1 MTRYAMLAAAIA
13 LAGCNRYADF
23 TLPSLAGGDPN
34 LTFAFDERP
43 EPVLSDGVDAL
54 NPSVVRFT
62 GLTNLYSVFDGKTW
76 STALAVSNGD
86 SQWQSQGVVVSPGS
100 RTWEA
105 DYIAANGS
113 ALEHRGALWYW
124 YQAGPRNGESIGLA
138 RMDSQQP
145 ISDVGLPVP
154 DTHPIFQKLGNPV
167 LAPGPFKS
175 WDERAV
181 ADPYV
186 IRVEP
191 YFYMYYLGHDRAQ
204 PPRQRIGVARSRDGI
219 LWEKLRSNPI
229 LSPGPP
235 GSFDEAGDGEPAVWS
250 SHGYYW
256 MLFTGRDFSERRR
269 LGLARSTDGIH
280 WKKLPAIF
288 TGASAW
294 DSKVICDP
302 TVLIESGQIH
312 VWFGGGDVASPDE
325 NLHGKI
331 GYATLRPVSA
341 ASPSTE
347 VK

>member
-1 MTRYAMLAAAIA
+1 MNRAVAVIFVIV
-13 LAGCNRYADF
+13 LAGCHRYAGF
-23 TLPSLAGGDPN
+23 SLPPLPGGDPAI
-34 LTFAFDERP
+34 TFAFDEGP
-43 EPVLSDGVDAL
+43 EPVLSENVDAL

-76 STALAVSNGD
+76 STALAVSD
-86 SQWQSQGVVVSPGS
+86 SGARWQPRGLVVSPGPQ
-100 RTWEA
+100 RWEGE
-105 DYIAANGS
+105 YIAANGS

-124 YQAGPRNGESIGLA
+124 YQAGPRNAESIGLA
-138 RMDSQQP
+138 RMERQQP
-145 ISDVGLPVP
+145 DSSAGL
-154 DTHPIFQKLGNPV
+154 HPILRKEEKPV
-167 LAPGPFKS
+167 LAPGPFES

-186 IRVEP
+186 IRIEP

-204 PPRQRIGVARSRDGI
+204 PPRQRIGVARSPDGI
-219 LWEKLRSNPI
+219 RWEKLRSNPI

-250 SHGYYW
+250 FQGYYW

-269 LGLARSTDGIH
+269 LGLARSTDGVH
-280 WKKLPAIF
+280 WTKLPAVF
-288 TGASAW
+288 AGASAW

-302 TVLIESGQIH
+302 TVLVEGGIVH

-331 GYATLRPVSA
+331 GYATLRPISA
-341 ASPSTE
+341 AAPSTE

>member
-1 MTRYAMLAAAIA
+1 MNRAVTLAAVIA

-23 TLPSLAGGDPN
+23 TLPPLPGGDSDF
-34 LTFAFDERP
+34 TFAFDENP
-43 EPVLSDGVDAL
+43 EPVLTAGVDAL

-76 STALAVSNGD
+76 STALAISTGGI
-86 SQWQSQGVVVSPGS
+86 QWQPQGLVVSPGS
-100 RTWEA
+100 RPWEGK
-105 DYIAANGS
+105 YIAANGS

-124 YQAGPRNGESIGLA
+124 YQAGPRNAESIGLA
-138 RMDSQQP
+138 RMESQQP
-145 ISDVGLPVP
+145 ILDTGLPIP
-154 DTHPIFQKLGNPV
+154 DTHPIFRKEEKPV
-167 LAPGPFKS
+167 LAPGPFGS

-186 IRVEP
+186 IRIDP

-204 PPRQRIGVARSRDGI
+204 PPQQRIGVARSRDGI
-219 LWEKLRSNPI
+219 VWEKRRSNPI

-250 SHGYYW
+250 SAGYYW

-269 LGLARSTDGIH
+269 LGLARSTDGIR
-280 WKKLPAIF
+280 WKRLPAVF
-288 TGASAW
+288 AGASAW

-302 TVLIESGQIH
+302 TVLIEDDAIH

-331 GYATLRPVSA
+331 GLATLRPVSA
-341 ASPSTE
+341 PTRSTE